1 MKGEIM
7 DFIDEE
13 ELTDVEVLE
22 FTLSDEEIDEL
33 IGKLEELKKTK
44 KSVSFEVD
52 DSNELLIN
60 YDDGEGE

>member
-1 MKGEIM
+1 MKGEIR

-22 FTLSDEEIDEL
+22 FALSGEEIEKL
-33 IGKLEELKKTK
+33 IDKLEELKKTK

-60 YDDGEGE
+60 YDEGEEE